1 MASELTF
8 DDPDKQ
14 RQYEQVDLELMR
26 QEVRACVIWTRV
38 GLKVVGKQF
47 VGRHKGKKKDGMSCL
62 QPDCKTVDRSQCPCV
77 QYHKACLKMEGQA
90 TVPAAWPLTRSCLCF
105 I

>member
-1 MASELTF
+1 MFARSSCQVELGCADLLLLHRWFDMASKLTF

-26 QEVRACVIWTRV
+26 QEVRTYVIWTRV

-47 VGRHKGKKKDGMSCL
+47 VGRHKGK
-62 QPDCKTVDRSQCPCV
+62 R
-77 QYHKACLKMEGQA
+77 KME
-90 TVPAAWPLTRSCLCF
+90 
-105 I
+105 